1 MDMIDAASDLASL
14 FCYFWG
20 IIPQAKVPKSKA
32 QTDRSFQPD
41 CPASQRIRLL
51 VHLGSWLGRC
61 DCVALHRLCSMP
73 RPLLAERRYTP
84 ITNVLLHTNN
94 LYLPCND
101 QWPTVSKFCRSTK
114 ALFGTHSPPHHFCEK
129 WAVPRNFYFYI
140 CAKMAL
146 KRIAFLSTNLTF
158 PTTSKVE
165 LEPQKD

>member
-1 MDMIDAASDLASL
+1 MIDAASDLASL

-114 ALFGTHSPPHHFCEK
+114 
-129 WAVPRNFYFYI
+129 
-140 CAKMAL
+140 
-146 KRIAFLSTNLTF
+146 FLSFAGQLRPCLEHIPHPIIFVRNGRCRG
-158 PTTSKVE
+158 TSIFIFVPKW
-165 LEPQKD
+165 P